1 MAKKI
6 QQIIYHHPDS
16 VIEEQ
21 MQNGSIFNQYMPI
34 INLGIQ
40 CINKKEESEN
50 KINTYFYLN
59 GNTDDPIYIG
69 YTGIYELDLTN
80 ISQISKL
87 QIFPEN
93 AGTILV
99 DMVYESED

>member
-6 QQIIYHHPDS
+6 QQIIYPNS
-16 VIEEQ
+16 ATEAQ
-21 MQNGSIFNQYMPI
+21 MQSGSVFNQYMPI

-40 CINKKEESEN
+40 CINKQSEN
-50 KINTYFYLN
+50 EINTYFYLN
-59 GNTDDPIYIG
+59 GNTDPINIG

-93 AGTILV
+93 ADKILV
-99 DMVYESED
+99 DIVYESEE